1 MTQPDPARR
10 HPRPAPGHGMGA
22 GLDVAPAGRED
33 PYWADVRDILERL
46 GRLPPEV
53 RGQVLQVAVSLDAR
67 ALGLGLEPEPG
78 TERPGVGAANAV
90 AAGVD
95 PAIAGADWAARA
107 GALRTWE
114 QALDRREAQLAVR
127 AAALDALEGVE
138 PAWTVPAPPAAAQL
152 RALIIETGDD
162 VATVAH
168 GLGVDPGWARGVL
181 TGEITDLAVPD
192 VQRLCEGLHCS
203 PYDLFGAEA
212 ARSIAH
218 AYGPELWPRY
228 IEPLEPLGV
237 EGLGKGPE
245 PPSLDL
251 DP

>member
-1 MTQPDPARR
+1 MTQPDPAPR
-10 HPRPAPGHGMGA
+10 HPRPAPGHGIGA
-22 GLDVAPAGRED
+22 GPDVAPAGREY
-33 PYWADVRDILERL
+33 PYWAEVRDILERL
-46 GRLPPEV
+46 GRLPPDV
-53 RGQVLQVAVSLDAR
+53 RGQVLEVAVKLDAR
-67 ALGLGLEPEPG
+67 ALGLGPAFEPG
-78 TERPGVGAANAV
+78 AERPGMGAANAV
-90 AAGVD
+90 ATGVD
-95 PAIAGADWAARA
+95 PAAGGDWAARA
-107 GALRTWE
+107 EALCTWE
-114 QALDRREAQLAVR
+114 QALDRREAQLEVR

-138 PAWTVPAPPAAAQL
+138 PAWTVPAAPAAAQL

-181 TGEITDLAVPD
+181 TGEITEVAVPD

-245 PPSLDL
+245 PPPLDL